1 MPRKPLSVWEKE
13 QKYKFDMAVKGY
25 CLNALK
31 NIWDIANNSPD
42 MRTRLQANSFLV
54 EHAVGKKYSAFENAT
69 EHEAQKIQINLI
81 PVEGTKIDCEYID
94 EICDETEQYT

>member
-13 QKYKFDMAVKGY
+13 QKHKFDKAVKGY

-42 MRTRLQANSFLV
+42 TRTRLQANSFLV
-54 EHAVGKKYSAFENAT
+54 EHAVGKNYTAFENIT
-69 EHEAQKIQINLI
+69 GQETQKIQINLI
-81 PVEGTKIDCEYID
+81 PVEGAKIDYEYID
-94 EICDETEQYT
+94 EICDEIEQYS